1 MTLAVTVLIVV
12 ATLGLAA
19 LLSSPFAEKHPA
31 CETAMF
37 IMIYA
42 ALASIA
48 IGAILAVIGMTAGLL

>member
-1 MTLAVTVLIVV
+1 MTLTVTVLIVV

-37 IMIYA
+37 VMIYA
-42 ALASIA
+42 FLVSLVIWAVLSI
-48 IGAILAVIGMTAGLL
+48 LGMFLGVL

>member
-1 MTLAVTVLIVV
+1 MTLTVTILIVV

-19 LLSSPFAEKHPA
+19 ILSSPFAEKHPA

-42 ALASIA
+42 FIMSLVIS
-48 IGAILAVIGMTAGLL
+48 AILLVLGMLLGAL

>member
-1 MTLAVTVLIVV
+1 MTLTATILIVA

-42 ALASIA
+42 FIVALAV
-48 IGAILAVIGMTAGLL
+48 GAILSVLSGTLGVL

>member
-1 MTLAVTVLIVV
+1 MTLTATILIVV
-12 ATLGLAA
+12 ATVGLAA

-42 ALASIA
+42 FIVSLAVF
-48 IGAILAVIGMTAGLL
+48 AILSALEMFLGVL

>member
-1 MTLAVTVLIVV
+1 MTFATTILIVV

-48 IGAILAVIGMTAGLL
+48 IGAILSVIGMTAGLL